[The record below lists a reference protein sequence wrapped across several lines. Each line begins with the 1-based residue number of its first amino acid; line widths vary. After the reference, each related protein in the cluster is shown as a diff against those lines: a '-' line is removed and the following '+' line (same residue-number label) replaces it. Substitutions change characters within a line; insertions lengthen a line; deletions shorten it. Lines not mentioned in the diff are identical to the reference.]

1 MKSALT
7 IAPTPFKQIAQAFLK
22 QIGLYQRL
30 RSSCIYDWYWA
41 FANPRLIA
49 DRTKEIRFYRTALEG
64 FQKGS
69 VIFDIGANIGY
80 KTDIFLRLGAKVIAV
95 EPDEINQ
102 EVLRKRFR
110 RNRLFPKPVS
120 IEGKAVSDNVGMMT
134 LWIDAPGSALN
145 TLNPKWADELR
156 SNDTR
161 FGHRFDF
168 ALEKTVETT
177 TLDKLI
183 TRHGCPFYIK
193 IDVEGHELNVLR
205 GLKHHVPYLSFEVN
219 LPGFKNEGL
228 ECIQILARI
237 AADGEFNYAADCH
250 HGLALEK
257 WTPAMAFIQTFEQC
271 KEPSVEIFWRTP
283 KRFQP

>member
-1 MKSALT
+1 M
-7 IAPTPFKQIAQAFLK
+7 KQITQAFLK

-30 RSSCIYDWYWA
+30 RSSRIYDCYWT
-41 FANPRLIA
+41 FADPQVIA
-49 DRTKEIRFYRTALEG
+49 NRTREIKFYRTALEG
-64 FQKGS
+64 FQKGN

-95 EPDEINQ
+95 EPDESNQ
-102 EVLRKRFR
+102 EVLNGKFRK
-110 RNRLFPKPVS
+110 NRMFPKPVS
-120 IEGKAVSDNVGMMT
+120 IEGKAVSDRAGMMT

-145 TLNPKWADELR
+145 TLNSKWADSLR

-219 LPGFKNEGL
+219 LPEFKNEGL
-228 ECIQILARI
+228 ECIQILAGI
-237 AADGEFNYAADCH
+237 ATDGEFNYVADCH
-250 HGLALEK
+250 HGLGLEK
-257 WTPAMAFIQTFEQC
+257 WIPAMAFIQTVEQC
-271 KEPSVEIFWRTP
+271 KEPAIEIFWRTP
-283 KRFQP
+283 KRFQS